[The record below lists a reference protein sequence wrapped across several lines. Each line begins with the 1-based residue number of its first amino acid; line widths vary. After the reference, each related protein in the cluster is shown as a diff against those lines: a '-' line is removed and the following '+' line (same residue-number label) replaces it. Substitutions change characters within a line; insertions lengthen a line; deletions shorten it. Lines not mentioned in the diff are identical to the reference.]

1 MTIYYNCK
9 ERKELA
15 KAVSEIIGVPYEY
28 KYMPT
33 CAYQI
38 DYFTIDKDGNL
49 NFDDS
54 ADSDEIEN
62 LLESLE
68 KRGFIAKP
76 QDEKIIISMPGDFF
90 DERSL
95 ENLKKI
101 IENKSKLFRHAF
113 GMDNTEI
120 EINDKTVEF
129 PWFEAE
135 NADDTEAYIQFISKL
150 CEFAK
155 NQKRVNSKI
164 DESENEKY
172 AMRCFLIRIG
182 MVGEDYK
189 IARKVILRNLKGSS
203 AFKNKA
209 R

>member
-1 MTIYYNCK
+1 
-9 ERKELA
+9 
-15 KAVSEIIGVPYEY
+15 
-28 KYMPT
+28 
-33 CAYQI
+33 
-38 DYFTIDKDGNL
+38 
-49 NFDDS
+49 
-54 ADSDEIEN
+54 
-62 LLESLE
+62 
-68 KRGFIAKP
+68 
-76 QDEKIIISMPGDFF
+76 
-90 DERSL
+90 
-95 ENLKKI
+95 
-101 IENKSKLFRHAF
+101 
-113 GMDNTEI
+113 MDNTEI

-209 R
+209 

>member
-1 MTIYYNCK
+1 
-9 ERKELA
+9 
-15 KAVSEIIGVPYEY
+15 
-28 KYMPT
+28 
-33 CAYQI
+33 
-38 DYFTIDKDGNL
+38 
-49 NFDDS
+49 
-54 ADSDEIEN
+54 
-62 LLESLE
+62 
-68 KRGFIAKP
+68 
-76 QDEKIIISMPGDFF
+76 MPGDFF

-209 R
+209 